1 MKVSTIAL
9 LGIVTSC
16 GRGNPREE
24 VDPDAIDYADANCE
38 EHRNARKD
46 WGNPGKNYQMIE
58 KWNE

>member
-24 VDPDAIDYADANCE
+24 VESDAINDADANYD

-46 WGNPGKNYQMIE
+46 WGNPGESHQAINK
-58 KWNE
+58 